1 MQQLPQVT
9 LIGIDEQTGMID
21 DNANRWTVYGRGA
34 VTLYSAG
41 KKSVIQAGDS
51 FSL

>member
-1 MQQLPQVT
+1 MEQLPDVT

-21 DNANRWTVYGRGA
+21 DSAHTWTVYGRGA
-34 VTLYSAG
+34 VTLYSEG
-41 KKSVIQAGDS
+41 QQLVREAGDS